1 VRLMLATITLP
12 KSKGELIQALQK
24 ANFQSFVV
32 YEGDGLNQ
40 LPSKLDLTTTKATV
54 IVIRFR

>member
-1 VRLMLATITLP
+1 MLATITLP